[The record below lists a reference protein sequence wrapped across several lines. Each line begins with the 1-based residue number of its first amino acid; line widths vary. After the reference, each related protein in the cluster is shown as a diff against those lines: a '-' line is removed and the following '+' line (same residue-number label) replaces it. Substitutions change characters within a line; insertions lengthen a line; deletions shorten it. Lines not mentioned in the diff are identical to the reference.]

1 LDNSDALSR
10 PTRFKL
16 SDRQRLSWLRLYRSD
31 NVGPATFRDLI
42 NHCGSAETALEM
54 LPHMASRAGR
64 KRAIRIAT
72 VESAERE
79 MEAIEKFGAHLIGI
93 GEPHYPDLLR
103 QSEIAPPLITVLGNP
118 EALTRSTI
126 SIVGAR
132 NASMA
137 GIKMARQLARE
148 LGVADRVIVSGLA
161 RGVDKA
167 SHEASLETGTVGVLA
182 GGIDQ
187 PYPPENIGLY
197 KEISTSRTSCTI
209 TEMAFG
215 SEPRSRDFPKRNRII
230 AAMSMGLIVVE
241 AAQRSG
247 SLITARLAAEYGRTV
262 FAVPGSPLD
271 PRSHGTNNLI
281 REGATLITGA
291 DDVIEGLQ
299 NMENAPKPAPP
310 TQKGL
315 FEDIDEMTLPPDD
328 NARAL
333 IVSLLSPSPIDL
345 DDIIAHTALKPAQV
359 ALVILELD
367 LAGRIERHS
376 GNRVSLVDPVD

>member
-1 LDNSDALSR
+1 MNNSESLTH
-10 PTRFKL
+10 PTRFEL

-64 KRAIRIAT
+64 KRAIRIASL
-72 VESAERE
+72 EQAERE
-79 MEAIEKFGAHLIGI
+79 LLSIEQLGAQLIGI
-93 GEPHYPDLLR
+93 GEPDYPNLLR

-118 EALTRSTI
+118 EVLQRTTI

-132 NASMA
+132 NASMV
-137 GIKMARQLARE
+137 GIKMARQLAQK
-148 LGVADRVIVSGLA
+148 LGAADRAVVSGLA
-161 RGVDKA
+161 RGIDKA
-167 SHEASLETGTVGVLA
+167 AHEASVETGTVAVLA

-187 PYPPENIGLY
+187 PYPPENISLY
-197 KEISTSRTSCTI
+197 REISESGTSCI
-209 TEMAFG
+209 VTEMAFG
-215 SEPRSRDFPKRNRII
+215 TKPRSRDFPRRNRII

-247 SLITARLAAEYGRTV
+247 SLITARLAAEYGRIV

-281 REGATLITGA
+281 REGATLITSVE
-291 DDVIEGLQ
+291 DVLEGLRA
-299 NMENAPKPAPP
+299 MDDAPVRKHPE
-310 TQKGL
+310 QKGL
-315 FEDIDEMTLPPDD
+315 FEDVDEMTLPPDD
-328 NARAL
+328 NSRAH
-333 IVSLLSPSPIDL
+333 IISLLSPSPTDL
-345 DDIIAHTALKPAQV
+345 DEIIAHTQLKSAQV

-376 GNRVSLVDPVD
+376 GNRVSLIDPFD